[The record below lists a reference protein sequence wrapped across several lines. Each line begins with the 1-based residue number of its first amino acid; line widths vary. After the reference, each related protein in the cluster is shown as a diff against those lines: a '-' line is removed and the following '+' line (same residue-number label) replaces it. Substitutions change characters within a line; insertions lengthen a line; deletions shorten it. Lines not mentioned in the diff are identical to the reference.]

1 MIQIRDLHKYFGP
14 LHVLKGINLEVK
26 KGEVLS
32 IIGSSGSGKSTLL
45 YCING
50 LETIEKGDIIVNNIH
65 VHAKQTNLN
74 QVRQKMGMVFQQW
87 NSFPHLTAVENVA
100 LAPKIV
106 KGKSKAEA
114 RVIALSQ
121 LEHVGLSDKVDAYP
135 NALSGG
141 QQQRLAI
148 ARALAMEPDYM
159 LFDEATSALDPE
171 LVGEVLDTMRLLAEE
186 GMTMICVTHEMSFA
200 RDVSDRVAFFHDGVM
215 EEIGAPLQIFGNP
228 QSEHTRKFLAKVR

>member
-50 LETIEKGDIIVNNIH
+50 LETIEKGDIIVNDIH
-65 VHAKQTNLN
+65 VHAKQTNIN
-74 QVRQKMGMVFQQW
+74 SVRQKMGMVFQQW

-106 KGKSKAEA
+106 KGKSKIEA
-114 RVIALSQ
+114 REIALIQ
-121 LEHVGLSDKVDAYP
+121 LAHVGLSDKVDAYP

>member
-32 IIGSSGSGKSTLL
+32 VIGSSGSGKSTLL

-50 LETIEKGDIIVNNIH
+50 LETIQKGDIIVNDIH

-114 RVIALSQ
+114 RKIAL
-121 LEHVGLSDKVDAYP
+121 
-135 NALSGG
+135 
-141 QQQRLAI
+141 
-148 ARALAMEPDYM
+148 
-159 LFDEATSALDPE
+159 
-171 LVGEVLDTMRLLAEE
+171 
-186 GMTMICVTHEMSFA
+186 
-200 RDVSDRVAFFHDGVM
+200 
-215 EEIGAPLQIFGNP
+215 
-228 QSEHTRKFLAKVR
+228 